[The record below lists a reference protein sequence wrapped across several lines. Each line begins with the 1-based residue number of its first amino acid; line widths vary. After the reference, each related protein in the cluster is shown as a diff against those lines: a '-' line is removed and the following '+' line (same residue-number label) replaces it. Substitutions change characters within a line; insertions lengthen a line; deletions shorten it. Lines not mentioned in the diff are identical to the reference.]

1 MKFTAK
7 QLDTIR
13 EMYSAGASRKEIEQ
27 ATGLNRN
34 QVYHI
39 IYKKL
44 CLHDSQPRKVVKVN
58 LKVRVQREVTP
69 DIINRIIILTN
80 WGYQCK
86 EIAEDQEI
94 HPAEVRRVVQE
105 AEHLG
110 RIQKKV

>member
-7 QLDTIR
+7 QLQTIR
-13 EMYSAGASRKEIEQ
+13 EMYSAGANLNDIKQ
-27 ATGLNRN
+27 VTGLNRN

-44 CLHDSQPRKVVKVN
+44 CLHDAQPRKVVKVN
-58 LKVRVQREVTP
+58 SNTKVQREVTP
-69 DIINRIIILTN
+69 DIINRVVILTN

-86 EIAEDQEI
+86 EIAEDQQI
-94 HPAEVRRVVQE
+94 HPAEVRRIVEE
-105 AEHLG
+105 AENLG